1 MELNRAPSQSAG
13 PVEVWIGD
21 AALVYLSVSE
31 APAAGFVV
39 VLEEWAEIDQM
50 RGGRN

>member
-13 PVEVWIGD
+13 PVEVWTGD
-21 AALVYLSVSE
+21 AALMYLSASE
-31 APAAGFVV
+31 AAAVVV